1 MSEHRQLPAN
11 IDAEESL
18 IGCMLMSS
26 SAVGRVIENNVSF
39 GDFHDARLAIL
50 FDVIKDSYE
59 ASGTVDTILIKEALI
74 SKGQLEFV
82 GDTRKLLELV
92 AAVPS
97 SLNVD
102 HYIDLVLKFSSNR
115 ALIGAS
121 ERITDIAYDREREVD
136 DIIDEAESIIFKIAE
151 KKTTDSM
158 FDADVIVQEAFN
170 QMDLVANKDVESG
183 ALTGFE
189 DYDDLL
195 LGLQKSSLY
204 IIAARPAMGK
214 TAFALNI
221 ATHVAETSD
230 KPVLFFSLEMSNLE
244 LMNRIISTKTKTP
257 FRKIQLADFTEDE
270 MEKLKGCQKEIGGM
284 KLFIDD
290 DPNRTV
296 LQMRAQARRLKQKYG
311 ELGAIFI
318 DYIQLMNIPG
328 KPENRQVAISELSR
342 GLKILARELECP
354 VVALSQLNRNLEYRA
369 DKRPML
375 ADLRESGSL
384 EQDADVVTFLY
395 RDEIYSDDSTDRGI
409 CEVIIG
415 KNRRGPTGT
424 IKLAFVNNT
433 VRFST
438 IPKYG

>member
-11 IDAEESL
+11 IEAEESL
-18 IGCMLMSS
+18 IGCMLMSA
-26 SAVGRVIENNVSF
+26 SAIGRVVENNVSF
-39 GDFHDARLAIL
+39 GDFHDPRLAIL

-59 ASGTVDTILIKEALI
+59 ANGTIDTVLVKEALT
-74 SKGQLEFV
+74 SRDQLDNI
-82 GDTRKLLELV
+82 GGATKLLQLV
-92 AAVPS
+92 AGVPS

-121 ERITDIAYDREREVD
+121 ERITDIAYDRGRDVD

-158 FDADVIVQEAFN
+158 FDADIIVQEAFN
-170 QMDLVANKDVESG
+170 QMDLIATKSVDAG
-183 ALTGFE
+183 TLTGFE
-189 DYDDLL
+189 HYDELL
-195 LGLQKSSLY
+195 LGLQNSSLY

-221 ATHVAETSD
+221 ATNIAENSK

-244 LMNRIISTKTKTP
+244 LMNRIIASKTRTP
-257 FRKIQLADFTEDE
+257 YRKIQLADFTESE
-270 MEKLKGCQKEIGGM
+270 ILRLKEAGKEIGEM
-284 KLFIDD
+284 PLFIDD

-296 LQMRAQARRLKQKYG
+296 LQMRAQARRLKQKHG
-311 ELGAIFI
+311 ELGAVFI

-395 RDEIYSDDSTDRGI
+395 RDEIYDDNSDDRGT

-415 KNRRGPTGT
+415 KNRRGPTGN
-424 IKLAFVNNT
+424 IKLAFINNT
-433 VRFST
+433 VKFNT
-438 IPKYG
+438 IPKQM